1 MMSYLALKHIHLTA
15 VVLSISGFVV
25 RWLLML
31 ADSPLL
37 RRRLVKVL
45 PHVIDTVLFVSAV
58 AMVVISAQY
67 PIVLS
72 WLTAKLVGLLA
83 YIVFGMMALKRGR
96 TKAQRAAWFA
106 AALAAFGYIVM
117 VALTRNPL
125 GWLG

>member
-1 MMSYLALKHIHLTA
+1 MSYLALKHIHLTA

-37 RRRLVKVL
+37 QRRLLKVL
-45 PHVIDTVLFVSAV
+45 PHVIDTVLFASAV

-96 TKAQRAAWFA
+96 TKAQRAAWFV

>member
-96 TKAQRAAWFA
+96 TKAQRAAWFV

>member
-37 RRRLVKVL
+37 QRRLLKVL
-45 PHVIDTVLFVSAV
+45 PHVIDTVLFASAV

-96 TKAQRAAWFA
+96 TKAQRAAWFV

>member
-45 PHVIDTVLFVSAV
+45 PHVIDTVLFASAV

-96 TKAQRAAWFA
+96 TKAQRAAWFV

-117 VALTRNPL
+117 VALTRSPL